1 MDHSTTQICRSFM
14 MTRLTSK
21 NTLKLDF
28 LEDENQQHANQS
40 TIQTKLSP
48 ATCSDVRL
56 PSQ

>member
-1 MDHSTTQICRSFM
+1 MTQICRSFM
-14 MTRLTSK
+14 MTRLTNK

-56 PSQ
+56 PPQ